1 MTSNKCNNVVSPVLQ
16 LSSAGTP
23 KNEIPGATLL
33 LMSMSKTT
41 CTTSA
46 TSLHKKWNFPLR
58 ISSINMT
65 KSAEN
70 CGFGH
75 IYWRNPYWK
84 LHFLCSA
91 SCWISK
97 SKGTSLMKD
106 SLHFKAHKSTG
117 LVEFLVTAM
126 LRLITCN
133 ICNRVFDSIGSLPQ
147 RFLTTPK
154 ICKIYAWNK
163 YIYMYIYV
171 YMCVLYIAYLNVTC
185 YLF

>member
-1 MTSNKCNNVVSPVLQ
+1 MDLVTF
-16 LSSAGTP
+16 TE
-23 KNEIPGATLL
+23 EILTG
-33 LMSMSKTT
+33 
-41 CTTSA
+41 
-46 TSLHKKWNFPLR
+46 
-58 ISSINMT
+58 
-65 KSAEN
+65 
-70 CGFGH
+70 
-75 IYWRNPYWK
+75 K

-91 SCWISK
+91 SFWISK

-117 LVEFLVTAM
+117 LVEFLVIAM